1 MDGFGHFIHS
11 YGYLGGRMGLG
22 FHTAGGFLR
31 QSGDI
36 LHSLA
41 VLAGAGCQLL
51 TGSCELA

>member
-11 YGYLGGRMGLG
+11 YSYLGGRMGLG
-22 FHTAGGFLR
+22 FHAAGGFLH

-41 VLAGAGCQLL
+41 VLAGAGGQLL
-51 TGSCELA
+51 TGSGELA